1 MYDQHVY
8 SCAHGP
14 RHVRSKAR
22 FVLVRLAFNY
32 FVLLWRWLAT
42 SATEATDY
50 AKNNFFEY
58 HSGKA
63 RGALEP
69 DGSPTRDALQL
80 EGSPCLR
87 IQHFGP
93 MVAMVALLLSIMIF

>member
-1 MYDQHVY
+1 MYDQHIY
-8 SCAHGP
+8 SCTHGP
-14 RHVRSKAR
+14 RHVRTKAR

-42 SATEATDY
+42 SANY

-69 DGSPTRDALQL
+69 HGSPARDALLL